1 MALEHASRVRRDG
14 GTIECG
20 TYTNVQAG
28 EAGREGDGGRGKG
41 RRCALGFKLGA
52 VRWLDG
58 LRAFLLDVNKRALVK
73 VVLVLCLLVLGYRVV
88 VGGEILVVG
97 LVVRG
102 LVLAR
107 GVHDR
112 VQVRQS
118 GVHVVIGGL
127 QRLRRGRHLGLGGR
141 EQLRAVRWLSLRHR
155 SSTGVPRVSSMRA
168 APARHKTTGATGAS
182 ARRVH
187 SLSTFLSRDVHETD
201 GAGAGECSRGLT
213 TCGAAKAAPISAH
226 AKREERS
233 IVSFLGTNR
242 TAASTGGALSEPQ
255 PLEEGG

>member
-14 GTIECG
+14 RTIECG

-112 VQVRQS
+112 V
-118 GVHVVIGGL
+118 H
-127 QRLRRGRHLGLGGR
+127 
-141 EQLRAVRWLSLRHR
+141 LRARPRLTRPNPALAADAQSTPHDRHSAVVGHEHRGGAEDARDDAGEVSLRGVTKVVTKKVHR
-155 SSTGVPRVSSMRA
+155 SS
-168 APARHKTTGATGAS
+168 
-182 ARRVH
+182 
-187 SLSTFLSRDVHETD
+187 
-201 GAGAGECSRGLT
+201 
-213 TCGAAKAAPISAH
+213 
-226 AKREERS
+226 RS
-233 IVSFLGTNR
+233 
-242 TAASTGGALSEPQ
+242 
-255 PLEEGG
+255 